1 MLLPPLPLPLWEGVI
16 RAALLEDLG
25 TAGDITTQALLK
37 PGQRLTATF
46 RARERGVLAGL
57 EGARLAF
64 TLLDPHCAFTPHK
77 QDGAAIKPGDVLATV
92 NAGAETVLAGER
104 TALNLL
110 SHLSGIATT
119 TSQVVNAVS
128 ATKARVCCTRK
139 TLPGLRAVQ
148 KYAVR
153 AGGGSNHRFRL
164 DDAIL
169 IKDNHLALAGGDV
182 VYTLR
187 AARAQAGHL
196 VSIELEVDTL
206 TQLET
211 ALSCNVADAYLLDN
225 MPPVTLRT
233 AVSMIDGRAIAEAS
247 GGITPTN
254 AAEIAGTGVDILSLG
269 WLTHSVK
276 ALDIGLDID

>member
-1 MLLPPLPLPLWEGVI
+1 MFLPPLPLPLWESII
-16 RAALLEDLG
+16 RVALLEDLG
-25 TAGDITTQALLK
+25 TAGDITTQSLLR
-37 PGQRLTATF
+37 PGQSLQATF
-46 RARERGVLAGL
+46 RARESGVLAGL

-64 TLLDPHCAFTPHK
+64 SQLDPHSLFTPHM
-77 QDGAAIKPGDVLATV
+77 QDGAPVKPGDVLATIS
-92 NAGAETVLAGER
+92 AGAETVLAGER

-110 SHLSGIATT
+110 SHLSGIASTT
-119 TSQVVNAVS
+119 AQVVKAVEG
-128 ATKARVCCTRK
+128 TKARVCCTRK

-182 VYTLR
+182 VHALQ
-187 AARAQAGHL
+187 AARSHAGHL

-206 TQLET
+206 AQLEA
-211 ALSCNVADAYLLDN
+211 ALTCAIADAYLLDN
-225 MPPVTLRT
+225 MPLATLRT
-233 AVSMIDGRAIAEAS
+233 AVEMIGGRAIAEAS

-254 AAEIAGTGVDILSLG
+254 AAQIAATGVDILSLG

>member
-1 MLLPPLPLPLWEGVI
+1 
-16 RAALLEDLG
+16 
-25 TAGDITTQALLK
+25 
-37 PGQRLTATF
+37 
-46 RARERGVLAGL
+46 
-57 EGARLAF
+57 
-64 TLLDPHCAFTPHK
+64 
-77 QDGAAIKPGDVLATV
+77 
-92 NAGAETVLAGER
+92 
-104 TALNLL
+104 
-110 SHLSGIATT
+110 
-119 TSQVVNAVS
+119 
-128 ATKARVCCTRK
+128 VCCTRK

-182 VYTLR
+182 VHALR

-211 ALSCNVADAYLLDN
+211 ALSCNVANAYLLDN
-225 MPPVTLRT
+225 MPPATLRT